1 LGRKFWGGKVNN
13 CDIVELIK
21 QGESSLVEF
30 KETFDKE
37 AVETVAA
44 FANTK
49 GGSVLIGV
57 SDKGKI
63 KGLTIGKITLR
74 DWANQILPKNIFVAS
89 A

>member
-1 LGRKFWGGKVNN
+1 VNN
-13 CDIVELIK
+13 SDIVELIK

-37 AVETVAA
+37 AVETVGA

-49 GGSVLIGV
+49 GGSLLIGV

-63 KGLTIGKITLR
+63 KGLTIGKTTLR
-74 DWANQILPKNIFVAS
+74 DWANQILQKNICAVLT
-89 A
+89 